1 MMRIHFIAVGGAVM
15 HNMAIA
21 MFNKGF
27 IVSGS
32 DDEIFEPAK
41 SRLEKLGLLPETMGW
56 DENRI
61 TNDLDAVIVGMH
73 ARLDNPELIKAKES
87 GIKIYSFPEYIYEQS
102 KNKKR
107 IVIGGSHGKTTI
119 TAMIMHVLKKLGK
132 DFDYM
137 VGSMLEGFDTMVKL
151 TESAPLIVLEGDEY
165 LTSPMDT
172 RPKFHLYMPDIALLS
187 GIAWDH
193 INVFPNFEL
202 YKDQFRI
209 FGNLITD
216 GGALI
221 YYNDDKVLCETVE
234 KVKYSIRK
242 IPYSVPEHK
251 IENGITCI
259 IDGHNCIGLQVFGR
273 HNLANINGARLVC
286 NEIGIK
292 DKDFYNAISTFPGAA
307 KRLELVK
314 KNDRT
319 AIYKDFAHS
328 PSKLKATT
336 EAAKE
341 QYPDRKL
348 IACMELHTFSSL
360 NKNFLEQYNASMN
373 RADEAFV
380 YYNPTTIEHKRLE
393 FISEQEIINAFGNPN
408 IRVFTDSRSLVK
420 ELVSKNWENSNLLM
434 MSSGNFDGI
443 DFIKLAEDIIN

>member
-1 MMRIHFIAVGGAVM
+1 MRIHFIAVGGAVM
-15 HNMAIA
+15 HNMAIS
-21 MFNKGF
+21 MHNKGF
-27 IVSGS
+27 IVTGS

-41 SRLEKLGLLPETMGW
+41 SRLEKYGLLPGKMGW

-61 TNDLDAVIVGMH
+61 TAELDAVIVGMH
-73 ARLDNPELIKAKES
+73 ARLDNPELIKAKDS

-107 IVIGGSHGKTTI
+107 VVIGGSHGKTTI
-119 TAMIMHVLKKLGK
+119 TAMIMHVLKQLGK

-151 TESAPLIVLEGDEY
+151 TDSAPLIILEGDEY
-165 LTSPMDT
+165 LTSPIDT
-172 RPKFHLYMPDIALLS
+172 RPKFHLYMPDVALIS

-193 INVFPNFEL
+193 INVFPKYEL

-209 FGNLITD
+209 FGNLVSD

-221 YYNDDKVLCETVE
+221 YYGDDKDLCEIVDE
-234 KVKYSIRK
+234 VKYSIRK
-242 IPYSVPEHK
+242 LPYSVPDYI
-251 IENGITCI
+251 IENGVSFIL
-259 IDGHNCIGLQVFGR
+259 DGDKKVELKVFGR

-307 KRLELVK
+307 KRLEIVK
-314 KNDRT
+314 KNDKT
-319 AIYKDFAHS
+319 AVYKDFAHS

-341 QYPDRKL
+341 QYPERKL
-348 IACMELHTFSSL
+348 VACMELHTFSSL
-360 NKNFLEQYNASMN
+360 NKNFLQQYNGAMDK
-373 RADEAFV
+373 ADEAFV
-380 YYNPTTIEHKRLE
+380 YYNPSTLEHKKLD
-393 FISEQEIINAFGNPN
+393 FISDTEIKDSFRNQN
-408 IRVFTDSRSLVK
+408 IKVFTDSKILLK
-420 ELVSKNWENSNLLM
+420 ELMNKKWENANLLM

-443 DFIKLAEDIIN
+443 DFIKLADDVIN

>member
-1 MMRIHFIAVGGAVM
+1 MKIHFIAVGGAVM
-15 HNMAIA
+15 HNMALA
-21 MFNKGF
+21 MHKKGF
-27 IVSGS
+27 AVTGS

-41 SRLEKLGLLPETMGW
+41 SRLEKSGILPENIGW
-56 DENRI
+56 DENKI
-61 TNDLDAVIVGMH
+61 TNEIDAVIVGMH
-73 ARLDNPELIKAKES
+73 ARLDNPELIKAKQL

-119 TAMIMHVLKKLGK
+119 TAMIMHVLKQLGK

-151 TESAPLIVLEGDEY
+151 TESAPLIILEGDEY

-193 INVFPNFEL
+193 INVFPKFEL

-221 YYNDDKVLCETVE
+221 YYCDDKVLSDTVAE
-234 KVKYSIRK
+234 IKYSIRK
-242 IPYSVPEHK
+242 IPYSVPEYQ
-251 IENGITCI
+251 IENGVTYVISGNDKTE
-259 IDGHNCIGLQVFGR
+259 LQIFGR
-273 HNLANINGARLVC
+273 HNLANLNGARLVC

-292 DKDFYNAISTFPGAA
+292 DKDFYKAISSFPGAA

-314 KNDRT
+314 KNEKT
-319 AIYKDFAHS
+319 AVYKDFAHS

-341 QYPDRKL
+341 QYPQRKL

-360 NKNFLEQYNASMN
+360 NKNFLEQYKGSMDK
-373 RADEAFV
+373 ADEAFV

-393 FISEQEIINAFGNPN
+393 FISESEIIEAFGNPN
-408 IRVFTDSRSLVK
+408 LKVLTDSRILVK
-420 ELVSKNWENSNLLM
+420 ELLGKNWDEANLLM

-443 DFIKLAEDIIN
+443 DFIKLADDIIS